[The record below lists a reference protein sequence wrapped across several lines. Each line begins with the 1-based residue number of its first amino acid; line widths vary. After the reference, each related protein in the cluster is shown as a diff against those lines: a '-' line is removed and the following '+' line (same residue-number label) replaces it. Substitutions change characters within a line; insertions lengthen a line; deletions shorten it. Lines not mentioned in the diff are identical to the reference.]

1 MSKWMVYAKK
11 ADFKAIAARYGID
24 QVIARIIRNRDVCT
38 NEEIDMYL
46 GGDISSMHDAHLLK
60 DADKAADIIID
71 KINHRKHIRIV
82 GDYDIDGVC
91 STYILLIGLKKA
103 GAIVDIDI
111 PDRIKDGYGISKEL
125 IDLAYQAG
133 TDTIIT
139 CDNGISAI
147 EQVAYAKS
155 LGMGVIHISYSPNSV
170 ADYAIMMM
178 LMGLRRM
185 PHIMERASIQDYT
198 LKGKIG
204 RELPDCTVGV
214 IGTGRIGRTV
224 IRHLSGFGCKMLAYD
239 LYENEEVKQYAE
251 YTDLDTLLKNSDVI
265 TLHAPATDDNYHMID
280 AAAIEKMKQDVV
292 IINCARGA
300 LMDTDAL
307 IDGIESGKVGFAGLD
322 VVEHE
327 SGLYYFNR
335 MGEPLHNPKLAILR
349 SYSNVLVSPHTAF
362 YTEEAVANMAENSII
377 GAMKYMNGEDTPY
390 LV

>member
-1 MSKWMVYAKK
+1 MKMFVFSMRTFDELPCFEKYCPQ
-11 ADFKAIAARYGID
+11 YGIEYDYTTETPCMDNLELAKGYDVVNVITTVFD
-24 QVIARIIRNRDVCT
+24 QP
-38 NEEIDMYL
+38 M
-46 GGDISSMHDAHLLK
+46 
-60 DADKAADIIID
+60 
-71 KINHRKHIRIV
+71 
-82 GDYDIDGVC
+82 
-91 STYILLIGLKKA
+91 LKKLHDMDVKCIA
-103 GAIVDIDI
+103 TRTIGYDHIDVD
-111 PDRIKDGYGISKEL
+111 
-125 IDLAYQAG
+125 
-133 TDTIIT
+133 
-139 CDNGISAI
+139 
-147 EQVAYAKS
+147 YAKS

-185 PHIMERASIQDYT
+185 PHIMERANIQDYT

-239 LYENEEVKQYAE
+239 LYENEKVKQYAE

>member
-1 MSKWMVYAKK
+1 MDNLELAKGY
-11 ADFKAIAARYGID
+11 DVVNVITTVFD
-24 QVIARIIRNRDVCT
+24 QQ
-38 NEEIDMYL
+38 M
-46 GGDISSMHDAHLLK
+46 
-60 DADKAADIIID
+60 
-71 KINHRKHIRIV
+71 
-82 GDYDIDGVC
+82 
-91 STYILLIGLKKA
+91 LKKLHDMGVKCIA
-103 GAIVDIDI
+103 TRTIGYDHIDVD
-111 PDRIKDGYGISKEL
+111 
-125 IDLAYQAG
+125 
-133 TDTIIT
+133 
-139 CDNGISAI
+139 
-147 EQVAYAKS
+147 YAKS

-185 PHIMERASIQDYT
+185 PHIMERANIQDYT

-204 RELPDCTVGV
+204 RELPDCTVGI

-280 AAAIEKMKQDVV
+280 ASAIEKMKQDVV

-300 LMDTDAL
+300 LIDTDAL

>member
-1 MSKWMVYAKK
+1 MKMFVFSMRMFDEFPCFEKYCPQ
-11 ADFKAIAARYGID
+11 YGIEYDYTTETPCMENLELAKGYDVVNVITTVFD
-24 QVIARIIRNRDVCT
+24 QP
-38 NEEIDMYL
+38 M
-46 GGDISSMHDAHLLK
+46 
-60 DADKAADIIID
+60 
-71 KINHRKHIRIV
+71 
-82 GDYDIDGVC
+82 
-91 STYILLIGLKKA
+91 LKKLHDMGVKCIA
-103 GAIVDIDI
+103 TRTIGYDHIDVD
-111 PDRIKDGYGISKEL
+111 
-125 IDLAYQAG
+125 
-133 TDTIIT
+133 
-139 CDNGISAI
+139 
-147 EQVAYAKS
+147 YAKS

-170 ADYAIMMM
+170 ADYTIMMM
-178 LMGLRRM
+178 LMGLRKM
-185 PHIMERASIQDYT
+185 PHIMERANVQDYT

-204 RELPDCTVGV
+204 REIPDCTVGV

-251 YTDLDTLLKNSDVI
+251 YTDLDTLIRNSDVI
-265 TLHAPATDDNYHMID
+265 TLHAPATEDNYHMID
-280 AAAIEKMKQDVV
+280 ASAIEKMKQDVV

-300 LMDTDAL
+300 LIDTDAL

-362 YTEEAVANMAENSII
+362 YTDEAVANMAENSII
-377 GAMKYMNGEDTPY
+377 GSMKYMNGEDTPY

>member
-1 MSKWMVYAKK
+1 MRMFVFSMRTFDELPCFEKYCPQ
-11 ADFKAIAARYGID
+11 YGIEYDYTTETPCMDNLDLAKGYDVVNVITTVFD
-24 QVIARIIRNRDVCT
+24 QP
-38 NEEIDMYL
+38 M
-46 GGDISSMHDAHLLK
+46 
-60 DADKAADIIID
+60 
-71 KINHRKHIRIV
+71 
-82 GDYDIDGVC
+82 
-91 STYILLIGLKKA
+91 LKKLHDMDVKCIA
-103 GAIVDIDI
+103 TRTIGYDHIDVD
-111 PDRIKDGYGISKEL
+111 
-125 IDLAYQAG
+125 
-133 TDTIIT
+133 
-139 CDNGISAI
+139 
-147 EQVAYAKS
+147 YAKS

-185 PHIMERASIQDYT
+185 PHIMERANIQDYT

-280 AAAIEKMKQDVV
+280 ASAIEKMKPDVV

>member
-1 MSKWMVYAKK
+1 MRMFVFSMRTFDELPCFEKYCPQ
-11 ADFKAIAARYGID
+11 YGIEYDYTTETPCMDNLEMAKGYDVVNVITTVFD
-24 QVIARIIRNRDVCT
+24 QP
-38 NEEIDMYL
+38 M
-46 GGDISSMHDAHLLK
+46 
-60 DADKAADIIID
+60 
-71 KINHRKHIRIV
+71 
-82 GDYDIDGVC
+82 
-91 STYILLIGLKKA
+91 LKKLHDMGVKCIA
-103 GAIVDIDI
+103 TRTIGYDHIDVD
-111 PDRIKDGYGISKEL
+111 
-125 IDLAYQAG
+125 
-133 TDTIIT
+133 
-139 CDNGISAI
+139 
-147 EQVAYAKS
+147 YAKS

-185 PHIMERASIQDYT
+185 PHIMERANIQDYT

-204 RELPDCTVGV
+204 RELPDCTVGI

-224 IRHLSGFGCKMLAYD
+224 IQHLSGFGCKMLAYD

-280 AAAIEKMKQDVV
+280 ASAIEKMKQDVV

-300 LMDTDAL
+300 LIDTDAL

>member
-1 MSKWMVYAKK
+1 MKMFVFSMRTFDELPCFEKYCPQ
-11 ADFKAIAARYGID
+11 YGIEYDYTTETPCMDNLDLAKGYDVVNVITTVFD
-24 QVIARIIRNRDVCT
+24 QP
-38 NEEIDMYL
+38 M
-46 GGDISSMHDAHLLK
+46 
-60 DADKAADIIID
+60 
-71 KINHRKHIRIV
+71 
-82 GDYDIDGVC
+82 
-91 STYILLIGLKKA
+91 LKKLHDMGVKCIA
-103 GAIVDIDI
+103 TRTIGYDHIDVD
-111 PDRIKDGYGISKEL
+111 
-125 IDLAYQAG
+125 
-133 TDTIIT
+133 
-139 CDNGISAI
+139 
-147 EQVAYAKS
+147 YAKS

-185 PHIMERASIQDYT
+185 PHIMERANIQDYT

-280 AAAIEKMKQDVV
+280 ASAIEKMKQDVV

-300 LMDTDAL
+300 LIDTDAL

>member
-1 MSKWMVYAKK
+1 MKMFVFSMRTFDELPCFEKYCPQ
-11 ADFKAIAARYGID
+11 YGIEYDYTTETPCMDNLELAKGYDVVNVITTVFD
-24 QVIARIIRNRDVCT
+24 QP
-38 NEEIDMYL
+38 M
-46 GGDISSMHDAHLLK
+46 
-60 DADKAADIIID
+60 
-71 KINHRKHIRIV
+71 
-82 GDYDIDGVC
+82 
-91 STYILLIGLKKA
+91 LKKLHDMGVKCIA
-103 GAIVDIDI
+103 TRTIGYDHIDVD
-111 PDRIKDGYGISKEL
+111 
-125 IDLAYQAG
+125 
-133 TDTIIT
+133 
-139 CDNGISAI
+139 
-147 EQVAYAKS
+147 YAKS

-185 PHIMERASIQDYT
+185 PHIMERANIQDYT

-265 TLHAPATDDNYHMID
+265 TLHAPATDDNYYMID
-280 AAAIEKMKQDVV
+280 ASAIEKMKQDVV

-300 LMDTDAL
+300 LIDTDAL

>member
-1 MSKWMVYAKK
+1 MKMFVFSMRTFDELPCFEKYCPQ
-11 ADFKAIAARYGID
+11 YGIEYDYTTETPCMDNLDLAKGYDVVNVITTVFD
-24 QVIARIIRNRDVCT
+24 QP
-38 NEEIDMYL
+38 M
-46 GGDISSMHDAHLLK
+46 
-60 DADKAADIIID
+60 
-71 KINHRKHIRIV
+71 
-82 GDYDIDGVC
+82 
-91 STYILLIGLKKA
+91 LKKLHDMDVKCIA
-103 GAIVDIDI
+103 TRTIGYDHIDVD
-111 PDRIKDGYGISKEL
+111 
-125 IDLAYQAG
+125 
-133 TDTIIT
+133 
-139 CDNGISAI
+139 
-147 EQVAYAKS
+147 YAKS

-335 MGEPLHNPKLAILR
+335 MGEPLHNPRLAILR
-349 SYSNVLVSPHTAF
+349 FYSNVLVSPHTAF

>member
-1 MSKWMVYAKK
+1 MRMFVFSMRTFDELPCFEKYSPQ
-11 ADFKAIAARYGID
+11 YGIEYDYTTETPCMDNLELAKGYDVVNVITTVFD
-24 QVIARIIRNRDVCT
+24 QP
-38 NEEIDMYL
+38 M
-46 GGDISSMHDAHLLK
+46 
-60 DADKAADIIID
+60 
-71 KINHRKHIRIV
+71 
-82 GDYDIDGVC
+82 
-91 STYILLIGLKKA
+91 LKKLHDMDVKCIA
-103 GAIVDIDI
+103 TRTIGYDHIDVD
-111 PDRIKDGYGISKEL
+111 
-125 IDLAYQAG
+125 
-133 TDTIIT
+133 
-139 CDNGISAI
+139 
-147 EQVAYAKS
+147 YAKS

-185 PHIMERASIQDYT
+185 PHIMERANIQDYT

-335 MGEPLHNPKLAILR
+335 MGEPLHNPRLAILR

>member
-1 MSKWMVYAKK
+1 MRMFVFSMRTFDELPCFEKYCPK
-11 ADFKAIAARYGID
+11 YGIEYDYTMETPCMDNLDLAKGYDVVNVITTVFD
-24 QVIARIIRNRDVCT
+24 QP
-38 NEEIDMYL
+38 M
-46 GGDISSMHDAHLLK
+46 
-60 DADKAADIIID
+60 
-71 KINHRKHIRIV
+71 
-82 GDYDIDGVC
+82 
-91 STYILLIGLKKA
+91 LKKLHDMGVKCIA
-103 GAIVDIDI
+103 TRTIGYDHIDVD
-111 PDRIKDGYGISKEL
+111 
-125 IDLAYQAG
+125 
-133 TDTIIT
+133 
-139 CDNGISAI
+139 
-147 EQVAYAKS
+147 YAKS

-185 PHIMERASIQDYT
+185 PHIMERANIQDYT

-204 RELPDCTVGV
+204 RELPDCTVGI

-239 LYENEEVKQYAE
+239 LYENEEVKQYVE

-280 AAAIEKMKQDVV
+280 ASAIEKMKQDVV

-300 LMDTDAL
+300 LIDTDAL

>member
-1 MSKWMVYAKK
+1 
-11 ADFKAIAARYGID
+11 
-24 QVIARIIRNRDVCT
+24 
-38 NEEIDMYL
+38 
-46 GGDISSMHDAHLLK
+46 
-60 DADKAADIIID
+60 
-71 KINHRKHIRIV
+71 
-82 GDYDIDGVC
+82 
-91 STYILLIGLKKA
+91 
-103 GAIVDIDI
+103 
-111 PDRIKDGYGISKEL
+111 
-125 IDLAYQAG
+125 
-133 TDTIIT
+133 
-139 CDNGISAI
+139 
-147 EQVAYAKS
+147 
-155 LGMGVIHISYSPNSV
+155 
-170 ADYAIMMM
+170 MMM

-185 PHIMERASIQDYT
+185 PHIMERANIQDYT

-204 RELPDCTVGV
+204 RELPDCTVGI

-280 AAAIEKMKQDVV
+280 ASAIEKMKQDVV

-300 LMDTDAL
+300 LIDTDAL

>member
-1 MSKWMVYAKK
+1 MDNLELAKGY
-11 ADFKAIAARYGID
+11 DVVNVITTVFD
-24 QVIARIIRNRDVCT
+24 QP
-38 NEEIDMYL
+38 M
-46 GGDISSMHDAHLLK
+46 
-60 DADKAADIIID
+60 
-71 KINHRKHIRIV
+71 
-82 GDYDIDGVC
+82 
-91 STYILLIGLKKA
+91 LKKLHDMGVKCIA
-103 GAIVDIDI
+103 TRTIGYDHIDVD
-111 PDRIKDGYGISKEL
+111 
-125 IDLAYQAG
+125 
-133 TDTIIT
+133 
-139 CDNGISAI
+139 
-147 EQVAYAKS
+147 YAKS

-185 PHIMERASIQDYT
+185 PHIMERANIQDYT

-204 RELPDCTVGV
+204 RELPDCTVGI

-239 LYENEEVKQYAE
+239 FYENEEVKQYAE

-280 AAAIEKMKQDVV
+280 ASAIEKMKQDVV

-300 LMDTDAL
+300 LIDTDAL

>member
-1 MSKWMVYAKK
+1 MRMFVFSMRTFDELPCFEKYCPQ
-11 ADFKAIAARYGID
+11 YGIEYDYTTETPCMDNLDLAKGYDVVNVITTVFD
-24 QVIARIIRNRDVCT
+24 QP
-38 NEEIDMYL
+38 M
-46 GGDISSMHDAHLLK
+46 
-60 DADKAADIIID
+60 
-71 KINHRKHIRIV
+71 
-82 GDYDIDGVC
+82 
-91 STYILLIGLKKA
+91 LKKLHDMDVKCIA
-103 GAIVDIDI
+103 TRTIGYDHIDVD
-111 PDRIKDGYGISKEL
+111 
-125 IDLAYQAG
+125 
-133 TDTIIT
+133 
-139 CDNGISAI
+139 
-147 EQVAYAKS
+147 YAKS

-185 PHIMERASIQDYT
+185 PHIMERANIQDYT

-224 IRHLSGFGCKMLAYD
+224 IRHLSGFGCKMLAYN

-335 MGEPLHNPKLAILR
+335 MGEPLHNPRLAILR

>member
-1 MSKWMVYAKK
+1 MRMFVFSMRTFDELPCFEKYCPK
-11 ADFKAIAARYGID
+11 YGIEYDYTTETPCMDNLELAKGYDVVNVITTVFD
-24 QVIARIIRNRDVCT
+24 QP
-38 NEEIDMYL
+38 M
-46 GGDISSMHDAHLLK
+46 
-60 DADKAADIIID
+60 
-71 KINHRKHIRIV
+71 
-82 GDYDIDGVC
+82 
-91 STYILLIGLKKA
+91 LKKLHDMGVKCIA
-103 GAIVDIDI
+103 TRTIGYDHIDVD
-111 PDRIKDGYGISKEL
+111 
-125 IDLAYQAG
+125 
-133 TDTIIT
+133 
-139 CDNGISAI
+139 
-147 EQVAYAKS
+147 YAKS

-170 ADYAIMMM
+170 ADYAIMMI

-185 PHIMERASIQDYT
+185 PHIMERANIQDYT

-204 RELPDCTVGV
+204 RELPDCTVGI

-280 AAAIEKMKQDVV
+280 ASAIEKMKQDVV

-300 LMDTDAL
+300 LIDTDAL

-335 MGEPLHNPKLAILR
+335 M
-349 SYSNVLVSPHTAF
+349 
-362 YTEEAVANMAENSII
+362 
-377 GAMKYMNGEDTPY
+377 
-390 LV
+390 

>member
-1 MSKWMVYAKK
+1 MDNLELAKGY
-11 ADFKAIAARYGID
+11 DVVNVITTVFD
-24 QVIARIIRNRDVCT
+24 QP
-38 NEEIDMYL
+38 M
-46 GGDISSMHDAHLLK
+46 
-60 DADKAADIIID
+60 
-71 KINHRKHIRIV
+71 
-82 GDYDIDGVC
+82 
-91 STYILLIGLKKA
+91 LKKLHDMGVKCIA
-103 GAIVDIDI
+103 TRTIGYDHIDVD
-111 PDRIKDGYGISKEL
+111 
-125 IDLAYQAG
+125 
-133 TDTIIT
+133 
-139 CDNGISAI
+139 
-147 EQVAYAKS
+147 YAKS

-185 PHIMERASIQDYT
+185 PHIMERANIQDYT

-204 RELPDCTVGV
+204 RELPDCTVGI

-265 TLHAPATDDNYHMID
+265 TLHAPATDNNYHMID
-280 AAAIEKMKQDVV
+280 ASAIEKMKQDVV

-300 LMDTDAL
+300 LIDTDAL

>member
-1 MSKWMVYAKK
+1 MRMFVFSMRTFDELPCFEKYCPK
-11 ADFKAIAARYGID
+11 YGIEYDYTMETPCMDNLDLAKGYDVVNVITTVFD
-24 QVIARIIRNRDVCT
+24 QP
-38 NEEIDMYL
+38 M
-46 GGDISSMHDAHLLK
+46 
-60 DADKAADIIID
+60 
-71 KINHRKHIRIV
+71 
-82 GDYDIDGVC
+82 
-91 STYILLIGLKKA
+91 LKKLHDMGVKCIA
-103 GAIVDIDI
+103 TRTIGYDHIDVD
-111 PDRIKDGYGISKEL
+111 
-125 IDLAYQAG
+125 
-133 TDTIIT
+133 
-139 CDNGISAI
+139 
-147 EQVAYAKS
+147 YAKS

-185 PHIMERASIQDYT
+185 PHIMERANIQDYT

-204 RELPDCTVGV
+204 RELPDCTVGI

-251 YTDLDTLLKNSDVI
+251 YTDLDTLLKSSDVI

>member
-1 MSKWMVYAKK
+1 MKMFVFSMRTFDELPCFEKYCPQ
-11 ADFKAIAARYGID
+11 YGIEYDYTTETPCMDNLDLAKGYDVVNVITTVFD
-24 QVIARIIRNRDVCT
+24 QP
-38 NEEIDMYL
+38 M
-46 GGDISSMHDAHLLK
+46 
-60 DADKAADIIID
+60 
-71 KINHRKHIRIV
+71 
-82 GDYDIDGVC
+82 
-91 STYILLIGLKKA
+91 LKKLHDMDVKCIA
-103 GAIVDIDI
+103 TRTIGYDHIDVD
-111 PDRIKDGYGISKEL
+111 
-125 IDLAYQAG
+125 
-133 TDTIIT
+133 
-139 CDNGISAI
+139 
-147 EQVAYAKS
+147 YAKS

-185 PHIMERASIQDYT
+185 PHIMERANIQDYT

-280 AAAIEKMKQDVV
+280 AAAIEKMKQNVV

-377 GAMKYMNGEDTPY
+377 GAMKYINGEDTPY

>member
-1 MSKWMVYAKK
+1 MRMFVFSMRMFDELPCFEKYWPQ
-11 ADFKAIAARYGID
+11 YGIEYDYTTETPCMDNLELAKGYDVVNVITTVFD
-24 QVIARIIRNRDVCT
+24 QP
-38 NEEIDMYL
+38 M
-46 GGDISSMHDAHLLK
+46 
-60 DADKAADIIID
+60 
-71 KINHRKHIRIV
+71 
-82 GDYDIDGVC
+82 
-91 STYILLIGLKKA
+91 LKKLHDMGVKCIA
-103 GAIVDIDI
+103 TRTIGYDHIDVD
-111 PDRIKDGYGISKEL
+111 
-125 IDLAYQAG
+125 
-133 TDTIIT
+133 
-139 CDNGISAI
+139 
-147 EQVAYAKS
+147 YAKS

-185 PHIMERASIQDYT
+185 PHIMERANIQDYT

-204 RELPDCTVGV
+204 RELPDCTVGI

-224 IRHLSGFGCKMLAYD
+224 IQHLSGFGCKMLAYD

-280 AAAIEKMKQDVV
+280 ASAIEKMKQDVV

-300 LMDTDAL
+300 LIDTDAL

>member
-1 MSKWMVYAKK
+1 MDNLEMAKGY
-11 ADFKAIAARYGID
+11 DVVNVITTVFD
-24 QVIARIIRNRDVCT
+24 QP
-38 NEEIDMYL
+38 M
-46 GGDISSMHDAHLLK
+46 
-60 DADKAADIIID
+60 
-71 KINHRKHIRIV
+71 
-82 GDYDIDGVC
+82 
-91 STYILLIGLKKA
+91 LKKLHDMGVKCIA
-103 GAIVDIDI
+103 TRTIGYDHIDVD
-111 PDRIKDGYGISKEL
+111 
-125 IDLAYQAG
+125 
-133 TDTIIT
+133 
-139 CDNGISAI
+139 
-147 EQVAYAKS
+147 YAKS

-185 PHIMERASIQDYT
+185 PHIMERANIQDYT

-204 RELPDCTVGV
+204 RELPDCTVGI

-280 AAAIEKMKQDVV
+280 ASAIEKMKQDVV

-300 LMDTDAL
+300 LIDTDAL

-377 GAMKYMNGEDTPY
+377 GAMKYMKGEDTPY

>member
-1 MSKWMVYAKK
+1 MRMFVFSMRTFDELPCFEKYCPQ
-11 ADFKAIAARYGID
+11 YGIEYDYTTETPCMDNLEMAKGYDVVNVITTVFD
-24 QVIARIIRNRDVCT
+24 QP
-38 NEEIDMYL
+38 M
-46 GGDISSMHDAHLLK
+46 
-60 DADKAADIIID
+60 
-71 KINHRKHIRIV
+71 
-82 GDYDIDGVC
+82 
-91 STYILLIGLKKA
+91 LKKLHDMGVKCIA
-103 GAIVDIDI
+103 TRTIGYDHIDVD
-111 PDRIKDGYGISKEL
+111 
-125 IDLAYQAG
+125 
-133 TDTIIT
+133 
-139 CDNGISAI
+139 
-147 EQVAYAKS
+147 YAKS

-185 PHIMERASIQDYT
+185 PHIMERANIQDYT

-204 RELPDCTVGV
+204 RELPDCTVGI

-280 AAAIEKMKQDVV
+280 ASAIEKMKQDVV

-300 LMDTDAL
+300 LIDTDAL

>member
-1 MSKWMVYAKK
+1 MRMFVFSMRTFDELPCFEKYCPQ
-11 ADFKAIAARYGID
+11 YGIEYDYTTETPCMDNLDLAKGYDVVNVITTVFD
-24 QVIARIIRNRDVCT
+24 QP
-38 NEEIDMYL
+38 M
-46 GGDISSMHDAHLLK
+46 
-60 DADKAADIIID
+60 
-71 KINHRKHIRIV
+71 
-82 GDYDIDGVC
+82 
-91 STYILLIGLKKA
+91 LKKLHDMDVKCIA
-103 GAIVDIDI
+103 TRTIGYDHIDVD
-111 PDRIKDGYGISKEL
+111 
-125 IDLAYQAG
+125 
-133 TDTIIT
+133 
-139 CDNGISAI
+139 
-147 EQVAYAKS
+147 YAKS

-185 PHIMERASIQDYT
+185 PHIMERANIQDYT

-335 MGEPLHNPKLAILR
+335 MGEPLHNPRLAILR

>member
-1 MSKWMVYAKK
+1 MFVFSMRTFDELPCFEKYCPE
-11 ADFKAIAARYGID
+11 YGIEYDYTTETPCMDNLELAKGYDVVNVITTVFD
-24 QVIARIIRNRDVCT
+24 QP
-38 NEEIDMYL
+38 M
-46 GGDISSMHDAHLLK
+46 
-60 DADKAADIIID
+60 
-71 KINHRKHIRIV
+71 
-82 GDYDIDGVC
+82 
-91 STYILLIGLKKA
+91 LKKLHDMGVKCIA
-103 GAIVDIDI
+103 TRTIGYDHIDVD
-111 PDRIKDGYGISKEL
+111 
-125 IDLAYQAG
+125 
-133 TDTIIT
+133 
-139 CDNGISAI
+139 
-147 EQVAYAKS
+147 YAKS

-185 PHIMERASIQDYT
+185 PHIMERANIQDYT

-204 RELPDCTVGV
+204 RELPDCTVGI

-280 AAAIEKMKQDVV
+280 ASAIEKMKQDVV

-300 LMDTDAL
+300 LIDTDAL

>member
-1 MSKWMVYAKK
+1 MRMFVFSMRTFDELPCFEKYCPE
-11 ADFKAIAARYGID
+11 YGIEYDYTTETPCMDNLELAKGYDVVNVITTVFD
-24 QVIARIIRNRDVCT
+24 QP
-38 NEEIDMYL
+38 M
-46 GGDISSMHDAHLLK
+46 
-60 DADKAADIIID
+60 
-71 KINHRKHIRIV
+71 
-82 GDYDIDGVC
+82 
-91 STYILLIGLKKA
+91 LKKLHDMGVKCIA
-103 GAIVDIDI
+103 TRTIGYDHIDVD
-111 PDRIKDGYGISKEL
+111 
-125 IDLAYQAG
+125 
-133 TDTIIT
+133 
-139 CDNGISAI
+139 
-147 EQVAYAKS
+147 YAKS

-185 PHIMERASIQDYT
+185 PHIMERANIQDYT

-204 RELPDCTVGV
+204 RELPDCTVGI

-335 MGEPLHNPKLAILR
+335 MGEPLHNPRLAILR

>member
-1 MSKWMVYAKK
+1 MRMFVFSMRTFDELPCFEKYCPQ
-11 ADFKAIAARYGID
+11 YGIEYDYTTETPCMDNLDLAKGYDVVNVITTVFD
-24 QVIARIIRNRDVCT
+24 QP
-38 NEEIDMYL
+38 M
-46 GGDISSMHDAHLLK
+46 
-60 DADKAADIIID
+60 
-71 KINHRKHIRIV
+71 
-82 GDYDIDGVC
+82 
-91 STYILLIGLKKA
+91 LKKLHDMDVKCIA
-103 GAIVDIDI
+103 TRTIGYDHIDVD
-111 PDRIKDGYGISKEL
+111 
-125 IDLAYQAG
+125 
-133 TDTIIT
+133 
-139 CDNGISAI
+139 
-147 EQVAYAKS
+147 YAKS

-185 PHIMERASIQDYT
+185 PHIMERANIQDYT

-204 RELPDCTVGV
+204 RELPDCTVGI

-335 MGEPLHNPKLAILR
+335 MGEPLHNPRLAILR

>member
-1 MSKWMVYAKK
+1 MKMFVFSMRTFDELPCFEKYCPQ
-11 ADFKAIAARYGID
+11 YGIEYDYTTETPCMDNLDLAKGYDVVNVITTVFD
-24 QVIARIIRNRDVCT
+24 QP
-38 NEEIDMYL
+38 M
-46 GGDISSMHDAHLLK
+46 
-60 DADKAADIIID
+60 
-71 KINHRKHIRIV
+71 
-82 GDYDIDGVC
+82 
-91 STYILLIGLKKA
+91 LKKLHDMDVKCIA
-103 GAIVDIDI
+103 TRTIGYDHIDVD
-111 PDRIKDGYGISKEL
+111 
-125 IDLAYQAG
+125 
-133 TDTIIT
+133 
-139 CDNGISAI
+139 
-147 EQVAYAKS
+147 YAKS

-185 PHIMERASIQDYT
+185 PHIMERANIQDYT

-204 RELPDCTVGV
+204 RELPDCTVGI

-280 AAAIEKMKQDVV
+280 ASAIEKMKQDVV

-300 LMDTDAL
+300 LIDTDAL